1 MKYIQIL
8 LLITL
13 SFGQITAQ
21 AWGPK
26 YPNSGTWQW
35 SQDGW
40 WGSDKMAHGVGS
52 HWLRM
57 EYQSW
62 INNKWLGAGLAL
74 AGGIVWEIKDGYVNW
89 QDFGAIGGD
98 GFSYKDVVAD
108 AVGVGYSLHL
118 FDPVIE
124 RPMIQKIKTTAVKI
138 DSVLVVKTVSRIL
151 ARKLSKIDEALPR
164 IEKRISE
171 PEPSKIIL
179 GVKLT
184 RLVVY
189 TGSWILASGVYN
201 KVTQGEFYPHGT
213 DWSRYAGIGSKKFLI
228 THDAEVSLMIP
239 LATSAMYRDY
249 LNLGWRIVLSGLVL
263 VGYEALN
270 ATFYAADVPFLGDKE
285 RGGWVQGSINT
296 GFLAIGIM
304 TGWELLFHPK
314 ETDIV
319 KLKLTPEGLG
329 LGASTNQLTWSLTP
343 QLSNHTTGLAFRI
356 NF

>member
-1 MKYIQIL
+1 MKQFIIL
-8 LLITL
+8 LLVVVGL
-13 SFGQITAQ
+13 STISLAQ
-21 AWGPK
+21 GWGPK
-26 YPNSGTWQW
+26 YPHSGTWQW

-40 WGSDKMAHGVGS
+40 WGSDKMAHRVGS
-52 HWLRM
+52 HWLGM

-62 INNKWLGAGLAL
+62 INNKWLAAGLAL
-74 AGGIVWEIKDGYVNW
+74 SSGVVWEIKDGYVNW

-98 GFSYKDVVAD
+98 GFSYKDIVAD
-108 AVGVGYSLHL
+108 AIGVGYSLHL
-118 FDPVIE
+118 FDPMIE
-124 RPMIQKIKTTAVKI
+124 RPMIQKIKTTAIKI
-138 DSVLVVKTVSRIL
+138 DSALVIKTVSRIL
-151 ARKLSKIDEALPR
+151 TRKPTKIDKTLPR
-164 IEKRISE
+164 IEKRIFE
-171 PEPSKIIL
+171 PKPSKIIL

-201 KVTQGEFYPHGT
+201 KVTQGKFYPHGT
-213 DWSRYAGIGSKKFLI
+213 EWSRYAGSGSKKFLV

-239 LATSAMYRDY
+239 LSTSAMYRDH
-249 LNLGWRIVLSGLVL
+249 LNLGWRIMLSGVIL

-270 ATFYAADVPFLGDKE
+270 ATFYAADVPFIGDKE
-285 RGGWVQGSINT
+285 NGGWVQGSINT

-304 TGWELLFHPK
+304 SGWELLFHPK

-329 LGASTNQLTWSLTP
+329 LGASTNRFAWSITP
-343 QLSNHTTGLAFRI
+343 GLNSLGLNI